1 MNFLYTLRAAYDSGY
16 DEDGYSWY
24 QYKAWSGL
32 KHLTELVSL
41 DALLNELLVEPDYN
55 HEADWNDIHVIDF
68 CVTGFY
74 ATQEYVLRKAKLNG
88 RFNLLTAVIEPEEV
102 CETIEIT
109 DYEFVGYD
117 LLDQYF
123 TISALTN
130 CGGFDDTFLPEDLNQ
145 YGLIDDYQSAYDIK
159 KRLWVNHPD
168 GAHTNT
174 YVIALWR
181 HKSMGR

>member
-24 QYKAWSGL
+24 QYKKWSGL
-32 KHLTELVSL
+32 NHLTELVSL

-55 HEADWNDIHVIDF
+55 NEADWDNIHVVDF

-74 ATQEYVLRKAKLNG
+74 TTQAYVLQKAKLDG
-88 RFNLLTAVIEPEEV
+88 KFNLLTAVIEPDEV
-102 CETIEIT
+102 CETIEIA

-117 LLDQYF
+117 LLDPHF
-123 TISALTN
+123 IISALTN

-145 YGLIDDYQSAYDIK
+145 YGLIDDYLRAYDIK
-159 KRLWVNHPD
+159 KRLFENHPY
-168 GAHTNT
+168 GKHTNT
-174 YVIALWR
+174 HVIALWR
-181 HKSMGR
+181 HKTIGR